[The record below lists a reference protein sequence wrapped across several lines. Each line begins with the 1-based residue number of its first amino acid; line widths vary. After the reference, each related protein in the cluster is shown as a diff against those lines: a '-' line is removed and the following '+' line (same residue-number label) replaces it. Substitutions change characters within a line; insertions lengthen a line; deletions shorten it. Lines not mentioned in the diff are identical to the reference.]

1 MRRNKYNVAPAEQRK
16 AFGRTFASKAEKEYA
31 ERLQRLLEH
40 RIIAEW
46 IPQPVVGM
54 LGCPE
59 NTYKP
64 DFLVIPSPEDGRFP
78 YYVEV
83 KGRETARWK
92 KNKKLW
98 LEYGRLELV
107 VVNKKGKE
115 FVEAETVTPKG
126 LHL

>member
-16 AFGRTFASKAEKEYA
+16 SMGRTYDSKAERQYA
-31 ERLQRLLEH
+31 ERLQKMLEAGV
-40 RIIAEW
+40 IAEW
-46 IPQPVVGM
+46 VPQPFVGL

-59 NTYKP
+59 NTFKP
-64 DFLVIPSPEDGRFP
+64 DFLVIPAPQDGRFP

-98 LEYGRLELV
+98 AEYGRLELV
-107 VVNKKGKE
+107 VVKKKGDTFE
-115 FVEAETVTPKG
+115 EYESIVPKG
-126 LHL
+126 LCS